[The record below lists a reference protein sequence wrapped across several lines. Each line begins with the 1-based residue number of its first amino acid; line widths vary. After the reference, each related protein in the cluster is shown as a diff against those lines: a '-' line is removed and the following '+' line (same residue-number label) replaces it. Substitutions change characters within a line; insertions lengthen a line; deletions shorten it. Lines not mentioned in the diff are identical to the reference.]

1 MSIGDLGF
9 SRFPSP
15 YSFLFQWFLTGN
27 PYADDY
33 LPPYMPIFI
42 CPPPRFLTMLNFKFK
57 IIAVTRHLETR
68 PKNVYKERSYYNV
81 MKDKS
86 T

>member
-27 PYADDY
+27 PYADYY
-33 LPPYMPIFI
+33 LPF
-42 CPPPRFLTMLNFKFK
+42 PPPKFLTMFNFKFK

-68 PKNVYKERSYYNV
+68 AKNIRKERRYYYV

-86 T
+86 I